1 MRRRV
6 FLQSCFPGLGAYMA
20 LVRDARAAGTSR
32 VPKLKIAGVKAAR
45 FERMGNSFVRVY
57 TDQGIAGTGEM
68 VNEVGAVEIIN
79 KFFAGD
85 LQGRDPLDIER
96 IYTDFWARVFQRG
109 MGGPWLTAVSG
120 IDVALWDLAGKA
132 LGVPIHRLFGGPV
145 RDKLAVYFHHLPHIH
160 PPEQAAEM
168 VRKTG
173 VRAFKTT
180 IDRVTGT
187 ASKLP
192 KLDPG
197 SRFGWELTNA
207 QLDEVGE
214 FMSAMR
220 EAVGPDIEIAL
231 ECHAKYSTE
240 TAIQI
245 AKVVEPF
252 RPMWLEEPIPSD
264 NPEAM
269 ALIRRMT
276 RVPIACGE
284 NLYTRYGFR
293 PYLEKQAVSI
303 IQPDMLKCGGLL
315 ESRKIASMAEVY
327 GIPIAPHGTAT
338 QLGKMAMSHI
348 CAVTPNFKI
357 QEWSTWEY
365 GEKIADPYDYR
376 DGFVYLPDKP
386 GIGIELLQDV
396 VDDRIMKGYELPAA
410 L

>member
-1 MRRRV
+1 
-6 FLQSCFPGLGAYMA
+6 
-20 LVRDARAAGTSR
+20 
-32 VPKLKIAGVKAAR
+32 
-45 FERMGNSFVRVY
+45 
-57 TDQGIAGTGEM
+57 
-68 VNEVGAVEIIN
+68 
-79 KFFAGD
+79 
-85 LQGRDPLDIER
+85 
-96 IYTDFWARVFQRG
+96 
-109 MGGPWLTAVSG
+109 
-120 IDVALWDLAGKA
+120 
-132 LGVPIHRLFGGPV
+132 
-145 RDKLAVYFHHLPHIH
+145 
-160 PPEQAAEM
+160 M

-192 KLDPG
+192 KLDPD

-357 QEWSTWEY
+357 QEWSTWEH

>member
-1 MRRRV
+1 MQRRR
-6 FLQSCFPGLGAYMA
+6 FLNSLLPGIAAFTAILN
-20 LVRDARAAGTSR
+20 DARAAGTSR
-32 VPKLKIAGVKAAR
+32 APKLKITDVKAAR
-45 FERMGNSFVRVY
+45 FNKMGNSFVRVY
-57 TDQGIAGTGEM
+57 TDQGITGTGEM
-68 VNEVGAVEIIN
+68 INEVGSVEIIN
-79 KFFAGD
+79 DNFKQS
-85 LQGRDPLDIER
+85 LVGRDPLDIER

-109 MGGPWLTAVSG
+109 VGGPWLTAVSG
-120 IDVALWDLAGKA
+120 IDVALWDVAGKA
-132 LGVPIHRLFGGPV
+132 LGVPINRLFGGPV
-145 RDKLAVYFHHLPHIH
+145 RNKVAVYFHHSPHLQ
-160 PPEQAAEM
+160 PVSYAAEM

-187 ASKLP
+187 VSKLP

-197 SRFGWELTNA
+197 FPIGWELTNA

-214 FMSAMR
+214 FMSALR
-220 EAVGPDIEIAL
+220 KAVGPEIEIAL
-231 ECHAKYSTE
+231 ECHAKYNTE

-252 RPMWLEEPIPSD
+252 RPMWLEEPIPPD
-264 NPEAM
+264 NPDAM

-284 NLYTRYGFR
+284 NLYTRYGFL
-293 PYLEKQAVSI
+293 PYLEKQAVSV

-315 ESRKIASMAEVY
+315 ETRKIASMAEVY
-327 GIPIAPHGTAT
+327 GIPMAPHGVAT

-357 QEWSTWEY
+357 QEWSTWEF
-365 GEKIADPYDYR
+365 GAQIAEPAGYR

-386 GIGIELLQDV
+386 GIGIELIQDV
-396 VDDRIMKGYELPAA
+396 VEERIMEGYELPA
-410 L
+410 